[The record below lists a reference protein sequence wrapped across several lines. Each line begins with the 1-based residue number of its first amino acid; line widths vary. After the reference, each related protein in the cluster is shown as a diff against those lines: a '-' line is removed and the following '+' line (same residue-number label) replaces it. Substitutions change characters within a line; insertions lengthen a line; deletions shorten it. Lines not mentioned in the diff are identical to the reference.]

1 MTLAELIARY
11 RTVTND
17 HVVPGYLTDEQ
28 ATDFFNEALQQACI
42 RARLLH
48 ENEDPDICTIAVVSG
63 TARYALHAT
72 LFELDYVGFRADGDS
87 RTYPVRLVSQEWLDT
102 HVADWR
108 EREDDPRY
116 AIQDDTGLRLIPRP
130 NKPGV
135 LKLEGYRLPKTPLS
149 VADMSGVPE
158 INAAHHL
165 KLVDWVEFKAF
176 SIPDSEFIDPS
187 RSAAAE
193 ARFIR
198 YFGMPPDA
206 DLARMTREDFPHA
219 VEGFLP

>member
-1 MTLAELIARY
+1 MEFEQDYAYQEESENTQV
-11 RTVTND
+11 VTEPVED
-17 HVVPGYLTDEQ
+17 MQTEEPGT
-28 ATDFFNEALQQACI
+28 
-42 RARLLH
+42 
-48 ENEDPDICTIAVVSG
+48 
-63 TARYALHAT
+63 
-72 LFELDYVGFRADGDS
+72 
-87 RTYPVRLVSQEWLDT
+87 
-102 HVADWR
+102 
-108 EREDDPRY
+108 
-116 AIQDDTGLRLIPRP
+116 
-130 NKPGV
+130 
-135 LKLEGYRLPKTPLS
+135 EGYRLPKAPLS